1 MNGITISAENPKRIA
16 VISYI
21 VNVVWTPKR
30 LIINQKDHMKTT
42 KMAAR
47 KPESFSLDSPLM
59 SSIVNISN
67 LSYGHKV

>member
-1 MNGITISAENPKRIA
+1 MNGITISAENPNRIA

-30 LIINQKDHMKTT
+30 LIINQKDHIKTT

-47 KPESFSLDSPLM
+47 KPESFSFDRPLIA
-59 SSIVNISN
+59 SIVNITN
-67 LSYGHKV
+67 

>member
-42 KMAAR
+42 EIAAR
-47 KPESFSLDSPLM
+47 KPESFSFDRPLM
-59 SSIVNISN
+59 ASIVNITN
-67 LSYGHKV
+67 

>member
-47 KPESFSLDSPLM
+47 KPEIFSFGRPLM
-59 SSIVNISN
+59 ASIVNITN
-67 LSYGHKV
+67 